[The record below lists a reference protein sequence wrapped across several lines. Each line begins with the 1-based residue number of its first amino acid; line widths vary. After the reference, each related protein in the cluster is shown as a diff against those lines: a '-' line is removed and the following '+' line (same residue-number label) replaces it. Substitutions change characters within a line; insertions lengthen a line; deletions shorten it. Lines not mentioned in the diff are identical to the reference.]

1 FVSGREGGLPDV
13 RHVFRTLREGKP
25 ARLRGLREASALFR
39 PQERQANRL
48 PAAAMAVARAKI
60 PSAGSAQSSLL
71 GTAMFAPSV
80 LFIALLIGV
89 PFVLA
94 VLYAFSDARIGATSF
109 HYVGLENFRS
119 ILASPSFRKA
129 LRNSIVFTLVAQAIV
144 IVCSN
149 ILAIALEK
157 PFRGRGLVR
166 FLILLPWVAP
176 VSL

>member
-1 FVSGREGGLPDV
+1 PARRAGGRAGGHPRDRPGGTVRVSAIPNQPRGVPRSGAHRLRHAGGRFVSGREGGLPDV

-60 PSAGSAQSSLL
+60 PSAGSAQSPLL

-109 HYVGLENFRS
+109 HYV
-119 ILASPSFRKA
+119 
-129 LRNSIVFTLVAQAIV
+129 
-144 IVCSN
+144 
-149 ILAIALEK
+149 
-157 PFRGRGLVR
+157 
-166 FLILLPWVAP
+166 
-176 VSL
+176 